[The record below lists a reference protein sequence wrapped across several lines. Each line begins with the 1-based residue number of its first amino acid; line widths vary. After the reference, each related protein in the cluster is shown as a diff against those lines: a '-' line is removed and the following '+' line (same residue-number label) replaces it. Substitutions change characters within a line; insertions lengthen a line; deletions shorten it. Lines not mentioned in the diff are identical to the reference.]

1 MPNVLTGDFDVVAE
15 FAIPAI
21 NRLLAAMH
29 RIQRFP
35 HSASMRVDDT
45 HPPDKPGR
53 PSAVEIVDAF
63 GDATVNPGFIRT
75 PSLPPGML
83 SDLAT
88 NSRLGAIV
96 NTDVISVNL
105 PPITPSHFKGRA
117 QLQFSPPTMD
127 VAPGAPKIKVRLNIM
142 ARYLPDPGTSPAAE
156 FVRGELDLTAP
167 VNHVASQVANV
178 LSIDIKANSVEV
190 AFTPT
195 WSSVPLSASDRAGID
210 LLIRNA
216 LKTSFLPSNIT
227 LPPTI
232 HALQVKALTGTQN
245 AVAILLNMSG
255 GSGNP
260 ATVNNVF
267 LGAGDDFAFAAG
279 VDFVRS
285 AFQSTID
292 QILSRPVPPVSFDI
306 STLFGSIHITYTITL
321 RNAAVALENGRI
333 VLTINGH
340 AHTGSRLPDFDF
352 TVRQLFTLQP
362 DGATANLVVGDISLH
377 TSSWIVNQ
385 FTGGALSALGS
396 LRDRAIAESGAVG
409 RIRRMLSAELNLGGF
424 LQSLLTPTTRNDSG
438 PLPPQHNLAYTAVT
452 ISPEGIVLHGSLSV
466 RAWPPAH
473 VEFEQIPA
481 QPRAPHGPHE
491 IPTSGHEYS
500 ALKSWIPGG
509 TIQSYEWKPLG
520 QTQPGT
526 LDDHK
531 FVRLP
536 PLALPGV
543 ALETVHAYAPLCLTV
558 RGTRLSWTGPI
569 TAEPVTATV
578 CAYDSFPVVTGD
590 LQTAS
595 DGGPLVALTR
605 SGPGGLVE
613 IVGHAPAADAASR
626 GPRPNLVVHFADA
639 KTARRLDRL
648 TDALR
653 ESRRQDAATGI
664 VAVVAKADIAH
675 APYAPGIVYSDGH
688 EHSWERA
695 LGTKVPVRPATL
707 VFDPKG
713 RAVWRHEGDI
723 DADQLASVLRR
734 VLVGGGPIT
743 TRTLK
748 SNARIGHPPPNFLF
762 EFAAGQQLTL
772 RKLSGPV
779 TIVFWRSTS
788 QPSIEA
794 VLRAQRTHERSG
806 ANGQTLLAINDG
818 EPIEVAKRIA
828 AEHHLPG
835 ILVTDP
841 NRAISAAYGVNAWP
855 LSISI
860 DASGVITE
868 LSFGGLGETAD
879 HPVQQTPLAPPE
891 KKGSM

>member
-1 MPNVLTGDFDVVAE
+1 MANDLTGDFDVVAE
-15 FAIPAI
+15 FAIPTI

-29 RIQRFP
+29 RIKRFP
-35 HSASMRVDDT
+35 HSAAMRVDDT

-53 PSAVEIVDAF
+53 PSAVEIIDAF
-63 GDATVNPGFIRT
+63 GDAIVNPESIRT
-75 PSLPPGML
+75 PTLPPGVL
-83 SDLAT
+83 PDLAT
-88 NSRLGAIV
+88 NSRLGDIV
-96 NTDVISVNL
+96 NVDVISANL

-127 VAPGAPKIKVRLNIM
+127 VVGGSSKIKVRLHVM

-156 FVRGELDLTAP
+156 FVRGQLDLTVP

-178 LSIDIKANSVEV
+178 LSIDIKASSVEV
-190 AFTPT
+190 AFTPD
-195 WSSVPLSASDRAGID
+195 WSSTPLSASDRAGID
-210 LLIRNA
+210 LLIRNV

-227 LPPTI
+227 LPSTI
-232 HALQVKALTGTQN
+232 HSLQVKALTGTQH
-245 AVAILLNMSG
+245 AVGILLKMSG
-255 GSGNP
+255 GAGNA

-279 VDFVRS
+279 IDFVRS
-285 AFQSTID
+285 AFQSTIE

-321 RNAAVALENGRI
+321 RNADVALENGRI

-385 FTGGALSALGS
+385 FTGGALSALGA

-409 RIRRMLSAELNLGGF
+409 RIRRMLSAEENLGAF
-424 LQSLLTPTTRNDSG
+424 LRSLLKPSTRNDSG
-438 PLPPQHNLAYTAVT
+438 PLPPQHDLAYTAVT
-452 ISPEGIVLHGSLSV
+452 ISPDGIVLHGSLSV

-481 QPRAPHGPHE
+481 QPRGGGPHDL
-491 IPTSGHEYS
+491 PTSGPEYS
-500 ALKSWIPGG
+500 AFKSWIPGG
-509 TIQSYEWKPLG
+509 MIQSFEWKPLG
-520 QTQPGT
+520 QTQPGA

-531 FVRLP
+531 FIRLP
-536 PLALPGV
+536 PPVAVGV
-543 ALETVHAYAPLCLTV
+543 ALEMVRGYTPLCLTI
-558 RGTRLSWTGPI
+558 RGTRLSWTGPV

-578 CAYDSFPVVTGD
+578 CAYDSFPVVPGD
-590 LQTAS
+590 FQTAG

-605 SGPGGLVE
+605 SGPGGVVE

-626 GPRPNLVVHFADA
+626 GLQSNLIIHFADA

-648 TDALR
+648 SEALR
-653 ESRRQDAATGI
+653 DSGRTDAATGI
-664 VAVVAKADIAH
+664 VAVVAKADIGH

-688 EHSWERA
+688 EHAWERA
-695 LGTKVPVRPATL
+695 LRTKVPARPATFIL
-707 VFDPKG
+707 DPRG
-713 RAVWRHEGDI
+713 RIVWRHDGEI
-723 DADQLASVLRR
+723 DVHQLASVLRK
-734 VLVGGGPIT
+734 VLVGGMPIT

-748 SNARIGHPPPNFLF
+748 SNVRIGHPPPNFLF
-762 EFAAGQQLTL
+762 EFAPGHQLTL
-772 RKLSGPV
+772 RKLTGTP
-779 TIVFWRSTS
+779 IMLVFWRSTS
-788 QPSIEA
+788 QPSIDA
-794 VLRAQRTHERSG
+794 VLRATPTHERGG

-818 EPIEVAKRIA
+818 EAADVAKHIA
-828 AEHHLPG
+828 ERHRLPG

-841 NRAISAAYGVNAWP
+841 HREISAMYGVNAWP

-860 DASGVITE
+860 DESGVIRE
-868 LSFGGLGETAD
+868 LRFGGIGESAD
-879 HPVQQTPLAPPE
+879 RPLQQSPSAAT
-891 KKGSM
+891 